1 MVTLDPSTDPP
12 AGVGELLRAWRRVR
26 RTSQWTLA
34 LDAGISARHVSF
46 VETGRSRPSR
56 DMVLN
61 LARALD
67 VPLRE
72 RNDLLLAAGYAP
84 LYREADLSA
93 DEMAVV
99 RRAVESLLARQEPFP
114 AVVLD
119 RQWNVRQGNRGAAR
133 FFGRLL
139 DGSGS
144 GEGVEGDA
152 PPNLIRLMFDPVGLR
167 PFVLDWETVARSLL
181 ARVHRE
187 AVGGVLDPP
196 TRELLDEVL
205 GYPGVPRDWADPPVD
220 RLSLPVVPVGFAHE
234 GRRYRFFSAVTTLGT
249 PQDVTSQE
257 MRIESF
263 FPVDGETEENLSRL
277 QGQAGGPTE

>member
-1 MVTLDPSTDPP
+1 MATLDSRTESP
-12 AGVGELLRAWRRVR
+12 AAVGELLRTWRRVR
-26 RTSQWTLA
+26 RKSQWTLA
-34 LDAGISARHVSF
+34 LDAGVSARHVSF

-56 DMVLN
+56 DMVLT
-61 LARALD
+61 LARALE

-84 LYREADLSA
+84 RYRETDLSS

-99 RRAVESLLARQEPFP
+99 RRAVESLLERQEPFP

-119 RQWNVRQGNRGAAR
+119 RQWNVRQANRGATR

-139 DGSGS
+139 GESEP
-144 GEGVEGDA
+144 GEGEAGGR
-152 PPNLIRLMFDPVGLR
+152 PPNLIRSMFDPRRLR
-167 PFVLDWETVARSLL
+167 PMVLEWETVARSLL
-181 ARVHRE
+181 ARIHRE

-196 TRELLDEVL
+196 TRALLDEVL
-205 GYPGVPRDWADPPVD
+205 AYPGVPRDWADPPVD
-220 RLSLPVVPVGFAHE
+220 LRSLPVVPVGFAHE
-234 GRRYRFFSAVTTLGT
+234 GLRYRFFSAVTTLGT

-263 FPVDGETEENLSRL
+263 FPVDGETEESLARL
-277 QGQAGGPTE
+277 GGRATE